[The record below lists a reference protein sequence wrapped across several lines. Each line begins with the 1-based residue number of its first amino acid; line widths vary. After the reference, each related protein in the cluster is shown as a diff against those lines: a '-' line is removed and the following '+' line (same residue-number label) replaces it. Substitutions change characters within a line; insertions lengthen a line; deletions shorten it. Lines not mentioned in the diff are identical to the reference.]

1 MTEYAKENIA
11 KVYIYLRDPFVKQM
25 KREEKTSY
33 VQLIGTIGGL
43 LGLFMGFSFIS
54 VIETFYMIFLW
65 MIGKLNKGLAEA
77 KLWAKPR
84 T

>member
-1 MTEYAKENIA
+1 MF
-11 KVYIYLRDPFVKQM
+11 IYLRDPFVQQM

-54 VIETFYMIFLW
+54 IIEIFYMFFLW
-65 MIGKLNKGLAEA
+65 MIGKLNESHAEA
-77 KLWAKPR
+77 KIWAKPR